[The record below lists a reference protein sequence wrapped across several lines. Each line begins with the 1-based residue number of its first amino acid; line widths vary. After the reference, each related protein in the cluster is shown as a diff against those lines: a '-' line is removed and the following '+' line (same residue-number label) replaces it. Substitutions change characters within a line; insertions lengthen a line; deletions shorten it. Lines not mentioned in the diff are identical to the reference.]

1 MTENE
6 HKRQIKMLLKIA
18 KVFCSLHLLGFLTPV
33 VATDDPGANYSI
45 DEPESTFENANGQF
59 SIKLLYNVGSAV
71 GTSQTAATLY
81 EKDCDGDATSDTVI
95 AIVTKSVSGSQLEVK
110 VNIAKE
116 NLGSSSL
123 VDLEGGFGASKGTLN
138 FCVRSETLT
147 TDATP
152 ISVSF
157 IDSNIALSYDLS
169 NNDFKVEDNTVVK
182 DVIKETDTEVVTNYK
197 VDACRCSK
205 DSSDCLTGTLP
216 NLSQNGLV
224 YVCLY
229 PNSTDVKISN
239 FNMKFEQDDDL
250 GNHYEIV
257 TLGTTEPE
265 SNSLTAITGDGTT
278 TSRYKVVSRLITRL
292 FESSDT
298 TFDITGTAYLVFTA
312 TRRERRLVNV
322 DANLRSDVSRELEEV
337 PDAGSAA
344 GEAPFD
350 MNVSLNR
357 PTTAVPKTSN
367 TAVISLA
374 VVGGCAALSIAFLL
388 FKKFKK

>member
-1 MTENE
+1 MG
-6 HKRQIKMLLKIA
+6 
-18 KVFCSLHLLGFLTPV
+18 GF
-33 VATDDPGANYSI
+33 DPLS
-45 DEPESTFENANGQF
+45 
-59 SIKLLYNVGSAV
+59 
-71 GTSQTAATLY
+71 
-81 EKDCDGDATSDTVI
+81 
-95 AIVTKSVSGSQLEVK
+95 VTNSELEVK
-110 VNIAKE
+110 VAIDKQF
-116 NLGSSSL
+116 LGTSSL
-123 VDLEGGFGASKGTLN
+123 VDRDPTLGASKGTLN
-138 FCVRSETLT
+138 FCVRTQTFTL
-147 TDATP
+147 DANGDKD

-169 NNDFKVEDNTVVK
+169 SNDFQVQDNTVVK
-182 DVIKETDTEVVTNYK
+182 DAIEETETNVVTKYK

-205 DSSDCLTGTLP
+205 ESSDCLIGTLP
-216 NLSQNGLV
+216 DLSQNGLV

-239 FNMKFEQDDDL
+239 FDMKFVQDDDL
-250 GNHYEIV
+250 GDHYEIV
-257 TLGTTEPE
+257 ELGE
-265 SNSLTAITGDGTT
+265 SGPIANSLTAITGDGTQAT
-278 TSRYKVVSRLITRL
+278 RYKVVSRLITRL
-292 FESSDT
+292 FESSDD

-312 TRRERRLVNV
+312 RRRERRLVNV

-337 PDAGSAA
+337 PEAGSAA